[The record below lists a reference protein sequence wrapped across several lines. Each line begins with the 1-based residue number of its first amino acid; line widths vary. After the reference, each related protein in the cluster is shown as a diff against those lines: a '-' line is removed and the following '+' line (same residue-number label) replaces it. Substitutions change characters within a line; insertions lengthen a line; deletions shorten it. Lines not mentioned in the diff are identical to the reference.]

1 MAEQATSEEQVL
13 KEPTDQL
20 NVDTRYCLEPLN
32 AYIKG
37 GIWPFCSVIFLH
49 IRSGQMSIFYNHWLQ
64 LFLGAFLF
72 KSPAYTGQW
81 IKFLGVGIAASLIL
95 LRFIIY
101 IHNLSIE
108 KI

>member
-37 GIWPFCSVIFLH
+37 GI
-49 IRSGQMSIFYNHWLQ
+49 
-64 LFLGAFLF
+64 
-72 KSPAYTGQW
+72 
-81 IKFLGVGIAASLIL
+81 
-95 LRFIIY
+95 
-101 IHNLSIE
+101 
-108 KI
+108 